1 MQGDKLKKQYPDAE
15 ERKRHAVAICHTS
28 VMGSSKTVAL
38 METEPIRAVPDQ
50 PGRYK
55 CYAMRFRS
63 AEELDLYGTYFDA
76 RTNYCLDYYNEW
88 PWLYHHGTHSKV
100 GSEKVGVWD
109 KRGVD
114 DHGIFVEGELLQ
126 AAAYHGAIETLI
138 GEGVLYPSSQALS
151 SMVEV
156 GPDGHVLMW
165 PIAEVTS
172 TVMPADYLA
181 QPLSPAAR
189 SAMLELGENFDE
201 RSKQMSDNKLWNKFR
216 TFVDS
221 LADDEGDT
229 ETGDTEGGGET
240 ETEDTRSTDDSD
252 TGLDVEEV
260 VRTITEQLGL
270 DKVVEA
276 IQLLDTSARSLSER
290 LAGLEGIVQGL
301 AKTEV
306 EKIRSMAAGDEW
318 YNKLFVASRSGE
330 EDDTPGDG
338 DDDDGDAS
346 GGLEEGETVWSRVS
360 GQSGGGN

>member
-1 MQGDKLKKQYPDAE
+1 
-15 ERKRHAVAICHTS
+15 
-28 VMGSSKTVAL
+28 
-38 METEPIRAVPDQ
+38 
-50 PGRYK
+50 
-55 CYAMRFRS
+55 
-63 AEELDLYGTYFDA
+63 
-76 RTNYCLDYYNEW
+76 
-88 PWLYHHGTHSKV
+88 
-100 GSEKVGVWD
+100 
-109 KRGVD
+109 
-114 DHGIFVEGELLQ
+114 
-126 AAAYHGAIETLI
+126 
-138 GEGVLYPSSQALS
+138 
-151 SMVEV
+151 MVEV
-156 GPDGHVLMW
+156 EDDGHVSMW

-189 SAMLELGENFDE
+189 SAMLVLGENFDE
-201 RSKQMSDNKLWNKFR
+201 RSKQMSDKQSVWDKFR

-221 LADDEGDT
+221 LADDEDVDAGAGDGDSGDG
-229 ETGDTEGGGET
+229 TG
-240 ETEDTRSTDDSD
+240 TEDTRSTDDGE

-290 LAGLEGIVQGL
+290 LAGLEDVVQGL

-318 YNKLFVASRSGE
+318 YSKLFVASRSGDE
-330 EDDTPGDG
+330 EDTSDGGDG
-338 DDDDGDAS
+338 DGTGTGAAS